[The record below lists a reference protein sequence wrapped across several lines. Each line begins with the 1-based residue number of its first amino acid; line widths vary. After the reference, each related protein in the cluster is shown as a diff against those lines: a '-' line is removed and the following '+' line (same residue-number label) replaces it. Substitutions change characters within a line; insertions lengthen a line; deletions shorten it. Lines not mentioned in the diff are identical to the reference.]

1 MSLRE
6 QLTTG
11 LREALRA
18 NDDARKIAIRGL
30 LSSVHNA
37 EIEAHRELDDAGILT
52 VLRRE
57 LKQRGDSID
66 EYRKGNRPDL
76 VAKEEREVAI
86 LSPYLPPQMSRE
98 EITDAVRAAIERLGA
113 RGPADKGKVM
123 PVVIAELK
131 DRADG
136 RQINAVVTEL
146 LASTS

>member
-6 QLTTG
+6 LLTAD

-18 NDDARKIAIRGL
+18 NDEARKVAIRGL
-30 LSSVHNA
+30 LASVHNA
-37 EIEAHRELDDAGILT
+37 EIEAMHELDDDGIHA

-76 VAKEEREVAI
+76 VAKEEREVAV
-86 LSPYLPPQMSRE
+86 LSPYLPPQMSRD
-98 EITDAVRAAIERLGA
+98 EIAQTARAVIERVGA

-123 PVVIAELK
+123 PAVLGELK
-131 DRADG
+131 DRASG
-136 RQINAVVTEL
+136 RDVNAVVTEL
-146 LASTS
+146 LASMV